1 MISFYEDYAYMEKIS
16 STDSQYDLQAMLAQ
30 EMHILSAASKPL
42 STWLARDAIQECREA
57 CGGHGFHAGNVL
69 FWLLQ

>member
-1 MISFYEDYAYMEKIS
+1 MISFYEDYTFMEKMS
-16 STDSQYDLQAMLAQ
+16 DTDSQYDLQALLAQ

-57 CGGHGFHAGNVL
+57 CGGHGFHEGD
-69 FWLLQ
+69 LLV